1 MKEVYVIRRER
12 FNSAH
17 RLFNPAWDDAKNEAV
32 FGKCANKNWHGHN
45 YELFVTVKGPIDEDT
60 GYVID
65 MKVLSDLIKTKISNK
80 MDHKNLN
87 LEVDFLKDKI
97 PTAEHIAVAI
107 YDELDE
113 ALKAIGKSL
122 HGVKLYETENNYV
135 EYYG

>member
-1 MKEVYVIRRER
+1 
-12 FNSAH
+12 
-17 RLFNPAWDDAKNEAV
+17 
-32 FGKCANKNWHGHN
+32 
-45 YELFVTVKGPIDEDT
+45 
-60 GYVID
+60 
-65 MKVLSDLIKTKISNK
+65 

-113 ALKAIGKSL
+113 ALKAMGKSL